1 MTNQKN
7 NISSGNSFFSVFSVL
22 ENGGGSV
29 IHPET
34 NEKFYIKRVH
44 VGGALNGDK
53 VKILLTNFRGLYLK
67 ARVIDIAKRKSSI
80 LNARLFTKG
89 KQIYASLYPYQAK
102 KIKLKES
109 NSKFEDFDLAIIEV
123 IDWREGYKTAYAKLV
138 KVISKDSHPTS
149 DYLYV
154 VGKHGILD
162 LKKHYSK
169 IKIVDDYEKI
179 LTSNFHKRIDLTDL
193 ETFTIDPVDAKDFDD
208 AISITTKSGFI
219 DLYVH
224 IADVSAFIQHEDE
237 IDLIARRF
245 GNSYYFEEETFHMLP
260 EELSTNFLSLK
271 PDVNRL
277 AFSVKI
283 SMDEDFNILDYKF
296 FESIIN
302 SDERLTYQD
311 AEDIL
316 DNKNKNSF
324 STSLG
329 LLFDFTKSIKEN
341 RLSVDGFDMNY
352 EDISFKLDSRDNS
365 LNIQKNKRLKSHVIV
380 EECMLLANKL
390 ASEKM
395 LEYVSDFKHLG
406 VYRNHESPSIKSIN
420 FIDDLLVH
428 LNHSSNSN
436 TLCASDI
443 NNFLNKFKA
452 RSNYD
457 ALCVLVMRK
466 MQKANYS
473 TKCLGHYGLG
483 FSNYVHFTSPIRRY
497 SDLMV
502 HRILKG
508 VKIEDHDILA
518 ALKDCNDGEIRSQ
531 QAERDYQKL
540 KSLRWLDRVRDKT
553 LKGHII
559 EIKRSK
565 IGIRE
570 SRTGFMGYILKRSLP
585 MDDYVMYKNKFV
597 MKGISSGLRFEIGK
611 EIAIKIHEID
621 MISQEVFFKLLSKH

>member
-67 ARVIDIAKRKSSI
+67 ARVIEIVKRKSSI

-162 LKKHYSK
+162 LKKHYSE
-169 IKIVDDYEKI
+169 IKTDDDYEKI
-179 LTSNFHKRIDLTDL
+179 LTSNFYKRIDLTDL

-352 EDISFKLDSRDNS
+352 DDISFKVDSKDNS
-365 LNIQKNKRLKSHVIV
+365 LSIQKNKRLKSHVIV

-406 VYRNHESPSIKSIN
+406 VYRNHESPSFKSIN

-508 VKIEDHDILA
+508 VEIEDHDILA

-531 QAERDYQKL
+531 QSERDYQKL

-611 EIAIKIHEID
+611 EIGIKIHEID

>member
-67 ARVIDIAKRKSSI
+67 ARVIEIVKRKSSI

-109 NSKFEDFDLAIIEV
+109 NSKFENLDLAIIEV

-162 LKKHYSK
+162 LKKHYSE
-169 IKIVDDYEKI
+169 IKTDDDYEKI

-271 PDVNRL
+271 PDENRL

-352 EDISFKLDSRDNS
+352 DDISFKVDSKDNS
-365 LNIQKNKRLKSHVIV
+365 LSIQKNKRLKSHVIV

-406 VYRNHESPSIKSIN
+406 VYRNHESPSFKSIN

-531 QAERDYQKL
+531 QSERDYQKL

-570 SRTGFMGYILKRSLP
+570 SRTGFTGYILKRSLP

>member
-67 ARVIDIAKRKSSI
+67 ARVIEIVKRKSSI

-109 NSKFEDFDLAIIEV
+109 NSKFEDLDLAIIEV

-162 LKKHYSK
+162 LKKHYSE
-169 IKIVDDYEKI
+169 IKTDDDYEKI

-271 PDVNRL
+271 PDENRL

-352 EDISFKLDSRDNS
+352 DDISFKVDSKDNS
-365 LNIQKNKRLKSHVIV
+365 LSIQKNKRLKSHVIV

-406 VYRNHESPSIKSIN
+406 VYRNHESPSLKSIN
-420 FIDDLLVH
+420 FIEDLLVH
-428 LNHSSNSN
+428 LNHSSNST

-508 VKIEDHDILA
+508 VEIEDHDILA

-531 QAERDYQKL
+531 QSERDYQKL

>member
-67 ARVIDIAKRKSSI
+67 ARVIEIVKRKSSI

-109 NSKFEDFDLAIIEV
+109 NSKFEDLDLAIIEV

-162 LKKHYSK
+162 LKKHYSE
-169 IKIVDDYEKI
+169 IKTDDDYEKI

-245 GNSYYFEEETFHMLP
+245 GNSYYFEEETFHMFP

-271 PDVNRL
+271 PDENRL

-352 EDISFKLDSRDNS
+352 DDISFKVDSKDNS
-365 LNIQKNKRLKSHVIV
+365 LSIQKNKRLKSHVIV

-406 VYRNHESPSIKSIN
+406 VYRNHESPSFKSIN

-508 VKIEDHDILA
+508 VEIEDHDILA

-531 QAERDYQKL
+531 QSERDYQKL

-570 SRTGFMGYILKRSLP
+570 SRTGFTGYILKRSLP

>member
-53 VKILLTNFRGLYLK
+53 VKILLTNFRGLYFK
-67 ARVIDIAKRKSSI
+67 ARVIEIVKRKSSI

-109 NSKFEDFDLAIIEV
+109 NSKFEDLDLAIIEV

-162 LKKHYSK
+162 LKKHYSE
-169 IKIVDDYEKI
+169 IKTDDDYEKI

-271 PDVNRL
+271 PDENRL

-352 EDISFKLDSRDNS
+352 DDISFKVDSKDNS
-365 LNIQKNKRLKSHVIV
+365 LSIQKNKRLKSHVIV

-406 VYRNHESPSIKSIN
+406 VYRNHESPSFKSIN

-508 VKIEDHDILA
+508 VEIEDHDILA

-531 QAERDYQKL
+531 QSERDYQKL

-621 MISQEVFFKLLSKH
+621 MISQEVFFKPLSKH

>member
-67 ARVIDIAKRKSSI
+67 ARVIEIVKRKSSI

-162 LKKHYSK
+162 LKKHYSE
-169 IKIVDDYEKI
+169 IKTDDDYEKI

-352 EDISFKLDSRDNS
+352 DDISFKVDSKDNS
-365 LNIQKNKRLKSHVIV
+365 LSIQKNKRLKSHVIV

-406 VYRNHESPSIKSIN
+406 VYRNHESPSFKSIN

-508 VKIEDHDILA
+508 VEIEDHDILA

-531 QAERDYQKL
+531 QSERDYQKL

-611 EIAIKIHEID
+611 EIGIKIHEID

>member
-67 ARVIDIAKRKSSI
+67 ARVIEIVKRKSSI

-109 NSKFEDFDLAIIEV
+109 NSKFEDLDLAIIEV

-162 LKKHYSK
+162 LKKHYSE
-169 IKIVDDYEKI
+169 IKTDDDYEKI

-271 PDVNRL
+271 PDENRL

-352 EDISFKLDSRDNS
+352 DDISFKVDSKDNS
-365 LNIQKNKRLKSHVIV
+365 LSIQKNKRLKSHVIV

-406 VYRNHESPSIKSIN
+406 VYRNHESPSFKSIN

-508 VKIEDHDILA
+508 VEIEDHDILA

-531 QAERDYQKL
+531 QSERDYQKL

-565 IGIRE
+565 ICIRE

>member
-67 ARVIDIAKRKSSI
+67 ARVIEIVKRKSSI

-109 NSKFEDFDLAIIEV
+109 NSKFEDLDLAIIEV

-162 LKKHYSK
+162 LKKHYSE
-169 IKIVDDYEKI
+169 IKTDDDYEKI

-271 PDVNRL
+271 PDENRL

-352 EDISFKLDSRDNS
+352 DDISFKVDSKDNS
-365 LNIQKNKRLKSHVIV
+365 LSIQKNKRLKSHVIV

-406 VYRNHESPSIKSIN
+406 VYRNHESPSFKSIN

-508 VKIEDHDILA
+508 VEIEDHDILA

-531 QAERDYQKL
+531 QSERDYQKL

>member
-67 ARVIDIAKRKSSI
+67 ARVIEIVKRKSSI

-162 LKKHYSK
+162 LKKHYSE
-169 IKIVDDYEKI
+169 IKTDDDYEKI

-271 PDVNRL
+271 PDENRL

-352 EDISFKLDSRDNS
+352 DDISFKVDSKDNS
-365 LNIQKNKRLKSHVIV
+365 LSIQKNKRLKSHVIV

-406 VYRNHESPSIKSIN
+406 VYRNHESPSFKSIN

-508 VKIEDHDILA
+508 VEIEDHDILA

-531 QAERDYQKL
+531 QSERDYQKL

-611 EIAIKIHEID
+611 EIGIKIHEID